1 VKIVVL
7 DGYTLNP
14 GDLSWE
20 PLQALGDCV
29 IRDRTAPGELS
40 AALAGATIA
49 VTNKA
54 PLNTGTLEQAR
65 DLQLVAVTA
74 TGYNVVDVA
83 AAAARDI
90 PVSNVPAYSTASV
103 AQTVF
108 AHILNITQRIDLHA
122 RAVADGRW
130 ASAPDWTFWDTPL
143 VELEDLT
150 LGIIGFGTIGQS
162 VARIG
167 EAFGMKILSTRSHST
182 EEELRALLAD
192 SDVVSIHCPLTEQ
205 TDGLI
210 NRERLA
216 LMKPG
221 AILINTSRG
230 PLVDETALAEAL
242 QSGRLAGVGL
252 DVLSVEP
259 PAPDHPL
266 VGLDHCF
273 ISPHM
278 AWATRA
284 SRQRCMDVTVAN
296 VAAFLSGTPQ
306 NVVNA

>member
-1 VKIVVL
+1 MKIVVL

-122 RAVADGRW
+122 RAVAGGRW

-182 EEELRALLAD
+182 EEELCALLAD

-210 NRERLA
+210 NREWLA

-242 QSGRLAGVGL
+242 RSGHLAGVGL